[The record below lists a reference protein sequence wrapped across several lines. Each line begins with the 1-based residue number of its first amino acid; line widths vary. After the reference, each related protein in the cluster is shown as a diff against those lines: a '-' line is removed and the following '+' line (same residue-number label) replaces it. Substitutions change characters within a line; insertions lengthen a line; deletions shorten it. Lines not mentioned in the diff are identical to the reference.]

1 MSCPEIENLPWG
13 EPKSVLVS
21 GDPKLVKSAEPNDTF
36 WNLWRSQK
44 HCLKM
49 AGISVG
55 KWGGKFVVSW
65 WEPFKLPSFDDVP
78 IVAEIELP
86 PVEPLQFPHGL
97 LDYQPPF
104 VATIVRAMG
113 EFNASLNGCGT
124 GIGKTFITL
133 GAIRER
139 GRRALVICP
148 KVITEDWE
156 RAARS
161 MGVPLAGVYGWEWMK
176 TGKTP
181 FLKWNTRQVKK
192 KMKDGSYVL
201 VNKKDHLF
209 WEVPND
215 VDVVFDECL
224 VAGSIVQTD
233 CGDIAIEH
241 VKPGMTAWTKSGYK
255 LIRRTIKTVSKKAIL
270 KLRFNGGEIKCTP
283 NHLLLTRRGWIKA
296 KDIDIMDQLLYAPAY
311 DNVLYKMR
319 NLRQL
324 SQYPKSKNKILL
336 EEMPAQ
342 ADFLERET
350 ICSFGKNEKAVFGR
364 HSSTESCAEA
374 NDGEESHDES
384 SNSRE
389 SQRCPKGTQASNQGR
404 EWVGVN
410 HPPNSPSSTT
420 WSEMDS
426 RVHRVSENRLQGL
439 AYNDRG
445 LSITGIEIS
454 RGLRREVSQLIK
466 PTREGSPKA
475 GAFTANR
482 LEDSPIQERHDIIQY
497 ARSVEDHQWRNVLSL
512 TRDVDASCVYDLEV
526 DDEHSFFANGV
537 LVHNCHR
544 AANEGTQNQKMVIT
558 AVEARLPIFG
568 LSATIADV
576 PTKLRAM
583 GYALGIHRNGKDWY
597 DWLIQHGVVQTRF
610 GMQFQGGE
618 RHLKAI
624 HKQIFPH
631 KGIRVR
637 AEQIKNFP
645 KNQTIAKAYKLDEA
659 NKINSVYADM
669 MARVAELECSDMA
682 GGDKQAC
689 ILVEIL
695 RARQAVELLK
705 IPLMVSLTEDA
716 IEEGNSVFLAV
727 NFRDTL
733 KELIARLGIKSI
745 IMGGQ
750 KPEIRRSM
758 IDEFQ
763 ANKTNM
769 IAGIIKA
776 CREGLNLHDIHG
788 GHPRVAL
795 IMPTPSSFDL
805 KQTLGRVWRAG
816 GLTTSLQRILFADGT
831 IEEDV
836 CESLANKLDQ
846 LDLLM
851 DGDLQKGI
859 FPPSYSAY
867 RPQIEVEAEELESN
881 PF

>member
-21 GDPKLVKSAEPNDTF
+21 GAPKLVKSAEPNDTF

-55 KWGGKFVVSW
+55 KWGGKFAVNW

-78 IVAEIELP
+78 VIPEIELP
-86 PVEPLQFPHGL
+86 PVEPLKFPYGL
-97 LDYQPPF
+97 LEYQPPF

-161 MGVPLAGVYGWEWMK
+161 MGVTLAGVYGWEWMK
-176 TGKTP
+176 TEKTP

-215 VDVVFDECL
+215 VDVVFDE
-224 VAGSIVQTD
+224 
-233 CGDIAIEH
+233 
-241 VKPGMTAWTKSGYK
+241 
-255 LIRRTIKTVSKKAIL
+255 
-270 KLRFNGGEIKCTP
+270 
-283 NHLLLTRRGWIKA
+283 
-296 KDIDIMDQLLYAPAY
+296 
-311 DNVLYKMR
+311 
-319 NLRQL
+319 
-324 SQYPKSKNKILL
+324 
-336 EEMPAQ
+336 
-342 ADFLERET
+342 
-350 ICSFGKNEKAVFGR
+350 
-364 HSSTESCAEA
+364 
-374 NDGEESHDES
+374 
-384 SNSRE
+384 
-389 SQRCPKGTQASNQGR
+389 
-404 EWVGVN
+404 
-410 HPPNSPSSTT
+410 
-420 WSEMDS
+420 
-426 RVHRVSENRLQGL
+426 
-439 AYNDRG
+439 
-445 LSITGIEIS
+445 
-454 RGLRREVSQLIK
+454 
-466 PTREGSPKA
+466 
-475 GAFTANR
+475 
-482 LEDSPIQERHDIIQY
+482 
-497 ARSVEDHQWRNVLSL
+497 
-512 TRDVDASCVYDLEV
+512 
-526 DDEHSFFANGV
+526 
-537 LVHNCHR
+537 CHR

-583 GYALGIHRNGKDWY
+583 GYALGLHRNGKDWY

-763 ANKTNM
+763 ANKTNV

-788 GHPRVAL
+788 GHPRESL
-795 IMPTPSSFDL
+795 IMPPPSSFDL

-816 GLTTSLQRILFADGT
+816 GLTPSLQRILFASGT

-867 RPQIEVEAEELESN
+867 RPQIEAEADELESN